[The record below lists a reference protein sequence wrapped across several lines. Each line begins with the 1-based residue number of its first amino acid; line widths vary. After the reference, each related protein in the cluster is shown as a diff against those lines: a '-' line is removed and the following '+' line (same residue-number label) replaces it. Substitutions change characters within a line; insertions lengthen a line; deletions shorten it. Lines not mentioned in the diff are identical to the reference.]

1 MDDPST
7 KQIEATLEV
16 IRKRLSGLGLEGT
29 ATMTDDGQIAIEI
42 QEVSD
47 AERVKSL
54 ISKTMQ
60 LVFKDAE
67 EDAHYER
74 ECLVSL
80 EELRLNSLAC
90 APVDRGG
97 EGRFVDK
104 DIGLTGEDL
113 SRAFPGRDPT
123 TNAPVVH
130 IQFNERGT
138 ATFRDLTRRIAG
150 DQLRRIAIFLD
161 GEEVTAP
168 VVRSPVLDGR
178 AVIEGGFTN
187 ELARTLAIQLDSGH
201 LPVPLELILEEWR

>member
-29 ATMTDDGQIAIEI
+29 ATMTYDGQIAIEI

-47 AERVKSL
+47 AEWVKSL

-60 LVFKDAE
+60 LVFK
-67 EDAHYER
+67 ER

-80 EELRLNSLAC
+80 EKLRLNSLAC

-138 ATFRDLTRRIAG
+138 ATFRDLTRHIAG

-161 GEEVTAP
+161 GEELTAP

-201 LPVPLELILEEWR
+201 LPVPLELIREEWR